1 MVVGQV
7 DHSIDQD
14 EDLLAVDSIDN
25 EVDTAVAVYLRHVI
39 IGFYFMSHSSVPSSP
54 LPPYLPR
61 KVPGYQQLHAQQVSQ
76 AKLVIVQPEPVLY
89 FTRERCSN
97 CPE

>member
-1 MVVGQV
+1 MVSDCRQCLYPQVPCFVLLVSLTPMVVGQV

-61 KVPGYQQLHAQQVSQ
+61 
-76 AKLVIVQPEPVLY
+76 
-89 FTRERCSN
+89 
-97 CPE
+97 